1 MLTLTENASL
11 IVKEIASQE
20 GLPETAGLR
29 ITSES
34 ESDPSFA
41 VTAAD
46 ATPALLATWP
56 LTLLHGAWTCAMKH
70 AIASSSTT
78 FVTAQCGYKVLSPVK

>member
-41 VTAAD
+41 VTAES
-46 ATPALLATWP
+46 TPPDSAQMTLASP
-56 LTLLHGAWTCAMKH
+56 TCALIRAM
-70 AIASSSTT
+70 ASATKLPGVQEP
-78 FVTAQCGYKVLSPVK
+78 FSPQTL